1 MLVIISKIIMERRG
15 LWIKN
20 FINTTHEL
28 ARELINKPDGFVTAT
43 IGEQEYIINNIR
55 RTKTHANIDDSV
67 TNWILNLRNSENGNI
82 KR

>member
-1 MLVIISKIIMERRG
+1 MLVIILKTIMERRG

-20 FINTTHEL
+20 LINTTHEL

-43 IGEQEYIINNIR
+43 IGDEEYVINNIQ

-67 TNWILNLRNSENGNI
+67 THWTLNLRNGGNGNI